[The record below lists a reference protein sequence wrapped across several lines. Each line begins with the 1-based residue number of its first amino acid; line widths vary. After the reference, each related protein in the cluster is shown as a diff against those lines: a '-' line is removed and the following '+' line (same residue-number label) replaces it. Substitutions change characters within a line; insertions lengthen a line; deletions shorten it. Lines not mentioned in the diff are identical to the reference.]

1 MATASVTGSDS
12 NESITEQETDG
23 REIESYK
30 ESRASSLINHLRQ
43 PQSSNLARKRKIEV
57 NLPIAEKEL
66 VRTMNPSLFR

>member
-12 NESITEQETDG
+12 NESITDQETDG
-23 REIESYK
+23 REIESNK

-43 PQSSNLARKRKIEV
+43 PQPSNLASKRKIEV

-66 VRTMNPSLFR
+66 VRTMNPSLFH